1 MSKSLK
7 SALSFILSSCIIQN
21 CHIVSTDAFDTEGLK
36 AAFFIC
42 NGFSF
47 CFQFFDVD
55 IISGEVKCFLS
66 IQQKSKILCDN
77 LLAYCV
83 LRW

>member
-1 MSKSLK
+1 MSISLK
-7 SALSFILSSCIIQN
+7 STLSFILSSCIIQN

-55 IISGEVKCFLS
+55 IILVKLS
-66 IQQKSKILCDN
+66 
-77 LLAYCV
+77 V
-83 LRW
+83 F

>member
-1 MSKSLK
+1 MSMSLK
-7 SALSFILSSCIIQN
+7 STLSFILSSCIIQN

-55 IISGEVKCFLS
+55 IILVKLS
-66 IQQKSKILCDN
+66 IQQKSKILFDN

-83 LRW
+83 SR